1 MISKVKP
8 DLSPAERKPLVEA
21 GLIHLE
27 KRGRANH
34 ILLED
39 KAWDWAVANFDVEL
53 SRSNYAAPVLQV
65 LLTKLGRYLNT
76 HQSSLAEVLTA
87 SESVD
92 TLDEATS
99 EDADATNFEDLSTNE
114 LIEKVR
120 QAYFRI
126 PDGKAGFRV
135 RLHQL
140 REHLPGLSEQQT
152 NQALLSM
159 QEQGEISLLAA
170 EDLQELTA
178 DDKSAAI
185 DMGDGDQRYFA
196 YIKR

>member
-87 SESVD
+87 PEI
-92 TLDEATS
+92 
-99 EDADATNFEDLSTNE
+99 ADRFDQPTPENRNIASANDLSTND
-114 LIEKVR
+114 LTPKIR
-120 QAYFRI
+120 QAYFSI

-140 REHLPGLSEQQT
+140 RQHLPELSEQQI
-152 NQALLSM
+152 NQTLFAM
-159 QEQGEISLLAA
+159 QSRGEISLRRA
-170 EDLQELTA
+170 EDLQELDA
-178 DDKSAAI
+178 SDEAAAI
-185 DMGDGDQRYFA
+185 DMGDGDKRYFVRM
-196 YIKR
+196 KH